1 MTLKNLKLLFRTRRQ
16 KSWMQ
21 VREKLQVR
29 ELFHDRL
36 KERGEEPKA

>member
-21 VREKLQVR
+21 VREF
-29 ELFHDRL
+29 FHDRL
-36 KERGEEPKA
+36 KERGEEPEA